1 MISRRSFLKLS
12 GLAVGAVGAGFG
24 TGQLVS
30 SGSGR
35 RFSMYG
41 FVPDDDRAVTDL
53 LRIFRAELPSGAG
66 TPVIAADARWH
77 DVVRNA
83 VRGRGLSAGPV
94 SGSGH
99 VSVRITRLGSGIAGD
114 VLVHDDRKR
123 IYDPRGDFSTAL
135 QTLRGRLNAADAE
148 YMISAE
154 YVEEAPLASLFA
166 GGRVLVVEDAGG
178 TADRIQLDG
187 RSRSIEVR
195 GPQGRTGI
203 TVTGSGAHVH
213 SASCRHELCRKA
225 GTASRPGDVIA
236 CAPNRVLLRIERA

>member
-30 SGSGR
+30 SGPGR
-35 RFSMYG
+35 RFSMHG

-66 TPVIAADARWH
+66 SPVIAADARWH

-83 VRGRGLSAGPV
+83 VGRGSFSAGPV
-94 SGSGH
+94 SGSGQ
-99 VSVRITRLGSGIAGD
+99 VSIRITRLGSSIAGD

-123 IYDPRGDFSTAL
+123 IYDPQGDFSMAL
-135 QTLRGRLNAADAE
+135 QAVRGRLRHTDAE

-154 YVEEAPLASLFA
+154 YIEEAPLASLFA

-178 TADRIQLDG
+178 TADRIPLDA
-187 RSRSIEVR
+187 RSRKIDVR

-203 TVTGSGAHVH
+203 TVTADGAHVH

-225 GTASRPGDVIA
+225 GRASRPGDVIA

>member
-35 RFSMYG
+35 RFSMHG

-53 LRIFRAELPSGAG
+53 LHIFRAELPSGAG
-66 TPVIAADARWH
+66 NPAIAADTRWH
-77 DVVRNA
+77 EVVRRA
-83 VRGRGLSAGPV
+83 VGSRGLSVGPV

-99 VSVRITRLGSGIAGD
+99 VSVRITRLGNGVAGD

-123 IYDPRGDFSTAL
+123 IYEPEGDFSMAL
-135 QTLRGRLNAADAE
+135 QTLRGQLKNADAE

-166 GGRVLVVEDAGG
+166 GGRVLVVENAGG
-178 TADRIQLDG
+178 IADRIPLDG
-187 RSRSIEVR
+187 RSRKIEVR

-203 TVTGSGAHVH
+203 TVANNGAHVH